1 MRPDQ
6 CHGEPKTPSDIQ
18 PDTSLYPR
26 WSAEWLKAALLVR
39 EGTSRGE
46 LYEWNYK
53 GEGWIC
59 NSDFTIG
66 SFHEAHEYRL
76 KPKPREL
83 WAVCSADGWVRGSQ
97 PRNIYDVNVWDA
109 NYPDDAPHTV
119 VRFVE
124 QP

>member
-1 MRPDQ
+1 MQ
-6 CHGEPKTPSDIQ
+6 DIK

-59 NSDFTIG
+59 HPDFTLG

-83 WAVCSADGWVRGSQ
+83 WALEVDGKLAHGLSGQLLTSVSR
-97 PRNIYDVNVWDA
+97 PRVL
-109 NYPDDAPHTV
+109 PGTHKP

-124 QP
+124 QPE

>member
-59 NSDFTIG
+59 NSDFTLG
-66 SFHEAHEYRL
+66 SFHETHEYRL

-83 WAVCSADGWVRGSQ
+83 WAIQRPDGTFWPDTFNPSL
-97 PRNIYDVNVWDA
+97 PMIYMA
-109 NYPDDAPHTV
+109 KPDCAHGNTP

>member
-1 MRPDQ
+1 M
-6 CHGEPKTPSDIQ
+6 KDIK

-59 NSDFTIG
+59 HPDFTLG

-76 KPKPREL
+76 KPKSREL
-83 WAVCSADGWVRGSQ
+83 WAVYHGGTVSTFLDSASADRHFSHIRKFAHG
-97 PRNIYDVNVWDA
+97 A
-109 NYPDDAPHTV
+109 KAEL

-124 QP
+124 QPE